1 MEKNVIKISFS
12 TFFLILAVIAIVIMG
27 VFMYKISKDKSAE
40 QQKSN
45 ELQSQVNNLQEK
57 IDQISN
63 TINSDNTSISKD
75 NNVNNSNT
83 IETNKNN
90 TNKNN
95 TNNTNNKLLS
105 EEQVKNAIAQYLEL
119 QANAN
124 CGTPLN
130 LLKEKGKIDYDPS
143 KDTIN
148 TSNGVISTNVK
159 FSNYKNAMLNYVTES
174 EFEKNWTSKIG
185 LGENSNGYLTHF
197 QGGGGLRVYTIKS
210 ISKIDDTTFYAKT
223 SSVVE
228 DNEFYEENNYTV
240 KVKSVDGK
248 CVIDSFE

>member
-63 TINSDNTSISKD
+63 TINSNNTSISKD

-83 IETNKNN
+83 IETS
-90 TNKNN
+90 KNN

-159 FSNYKNAMLNYVTES
+159 FTNYKNAMLNYVTES

>member
-83 IETNKNN
+83 IETS
-90 TNKNN
+90 KNN

-159 FSNYKNAMLNYVTES
+159 FTNYKNAMLNYVTES

>member
-63 TINSDNTSISKD
+63 TINSNTINSNNTSISKD

-83 IETNKNN
+83 IETS
-90 TNKNN
+90 KNN